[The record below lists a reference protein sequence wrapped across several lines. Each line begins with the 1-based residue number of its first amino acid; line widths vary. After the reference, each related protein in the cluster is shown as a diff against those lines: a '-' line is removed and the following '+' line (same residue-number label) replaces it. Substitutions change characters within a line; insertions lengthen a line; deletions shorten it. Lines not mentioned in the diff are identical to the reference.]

1 MKITIIGSGYVG
13 LVSGA
18 CLAELGHL
26 VTCVDSNINKISE
39 LLDGK
44 SPIYE
49 PGLDDLLKRGLKKKT
64 LLFKTSLS
72 DAVPNAEVIFI
83 AVGTPTSRRGS
94 GYADMSFVYEA
105 SRSLA
110 SHLRGSAV
118 VVIKSTVP
126 VGSAR
131 QISSIIKETNPSANF
146 SMASNPEF
154 LREGEA
160 IYDFM
165 HPDRIVIGADSEESY
180 EILKQVYQPLDLN
193 NTSFVFTN
201 LETAELIKY
210 ASNAFLATK
219 ISFINEMAN
228 LCEAV
233 KADVTDLARGMGLD
247 SRIGPKFLH
256 PGPGY
261 GGSCFPK
268 DTMALMRTAQEH
280 DAPSRIIETV
290 VEVNNSQKTRMVR
303 KIREAIGSNG
313 RGKILAVLG
322 LTFKPETDDMRE
334 SPSLTI
340 LPALMEKGL
349 KIKAHDPA
357 GMEEAKKEL
366 PEIQYCS
373 DPYLACDGADAVCLM
388 TEWNPYRTLDLKRIQ
403 KILKQP
409 LFIDLRNVYL
419 PKAMKDLGFIYVS
432 IGRPLSKEVN

>member
-261 GGSCFPK
+261 CGSCFPK

-419 PKAMKDLGFIYVS
+419 PKAQI
-432 IGRPLSKEVN
+432 